1 MSRAAGGPTPDRHTL
16 RQGFGG
22 LLRALWFIL
31 ALAIW
36 LVGYLLHFLGS
47 ALIRVSGL
55 AGGSQSL
62 PQPAPIDARPP
73 SPGARSTP
81 VTSTPAQPE
90 PTAAPPPKPTEPDTP
105 DKPSKPGGEPPRAP

>member
-1 MSRAAGGPTPDRHTL
+1 MSRAGGGPTPDRHTL

-22 LLRALWFIL
+22 LLRAVWFIL

-73 SPGARSTP
+73 SPGSRSTP
-81 VTSTPAQPE
+81 ISSTPVQPQSAPA
-90 PTAAPPPKPTEPDTP
+90 PTAKPSE
-105 DKPSKPGGEPPRAP
+105 PSKPGGEPSNES

>member
-1 MSRAAGGPTPDRHTL
+1 MSRAAAGPTPDRHTL

-73 SPGARSTP
+73 SPGPRSTP
-81 VTSTPAQPE
+81 VPPAPAATAKPGEPSTPGE
-90 PTAAPPPKPTEPDTP
+90 PGKPGAPNTP
-105 DKPSKPGGEPPRAP
+105 DGEPPRQP

>member
-22 LLRALWFIL
+22 LLRAVWFIL

-73 SPGARSTP
+73 SPGSRSTP
-81 VTSTPAQPE
+81 IASTPAQPQSAPGAAAKPGE
-90 PTAAPPPKPTEPDTP
+90 PSEPG
-105 DKPSKPGGEPPRAP
+105 KPGGEPPNES

>member
-1 MSRAAGGPTPDRHTL
+1 MSRAAAGPTPDRHTL

-73 SPGARSTP
+73 SPGSRSTP
-81 VTSTPAQPE
+81 VPPAPAQPQSTPA
-90 PTAAPPPKPTEPDTP
+90 ADAKPGE
-105 DKPSKPGGEPPRAP
+105 PGGEPPNQP